1 MFRNNLK
8 VALRSLKKDKG
19 FTIINIS
26 GLIVGL
32 AACILI
38 IVLVTDELSY
48 DRYNIQAD
56 RIVRVNSECKFGG
69 ADLSLA
75 ITAPP
80 LAAALVNNFPEIE
93 SVVRMTP
100 VLGIRCK
107 KGDAEI
113 KEDNVLYSDPG
124 IFGIFTLP
132 MIEGDPA
139 TALKEPRSVVISESI
154 AKKYFGRTN
163 VVGQTLFFGND
174 SSNHKI
180 TGVIRDMP
188 RQSHFKAD
196 FFLSM
201 VSLQESKSNSWT
213 AINYA
218 TYALL
223 RPGTDYKKLQA
234 KLPAFFKEQ
243 LNNVKFGV
251 DAFEAGGNYYRI
263 DLIPLTD
270 IHLHSN
276 RARELGVNGNIE
288 YIYIFSAIAL
298 LILVMACVN
307 FMNLST
313 ARSSNRARDVGV
325 RKVLG
330 SPRIDLIARF
340 LLESLLLTAIA
351 AILAVFL
358 AWGLLPLFNH
368 LSGKELEITRQ
379 TFTWLLPS
387 AVVGIAVIGVAAG
400 AYPAFFLSAFQPID
414 VLKGKLTRG
423 FKGGGLRSFLVV
435 FQFAI
440 SIFLLI
446 STMVVYNQLRYIQ
459 NKDLG
464 YNRNQVLIVKNA
476 GALGDARMLKQDN
489 CQVSPMPH

>member
-1 MFRNNLK
+1 MFNNNLK
-8 VALRSLKKDKG
+8 VALRSFKKDKG
-19 FTIINIS
+19 FTIINVS
-26 GLIVGL
+26 GLVLGL
-32 AACILI
+32 AACLLI
-38 IVLVTDELSY
+38 VIFVTDELSY
-48 DRYNIQAD
+48 DRYNKQAG
-56 RIVRVNSECKFGG
+56 RIARVNSECKFGG

-154 AKKYFGRTN
+154 AKKYFNRTN

-201 VSLQESKSNSWT
+201 ASLRESKSNNWT

-218 TYALL
+218 TYVLL
-223 RPGTDYKKLQA
+223 RPGADYKKLQA

-243 LNNVKFGV
+243 LNNAKFGV
-251 DAFEAGGNYYRI
+251 DAFEAGGNYY
-263 DLIPLTD
+263 
-270 IHLHSN
+270 
-276 RARELGVNGNIE
+276 
-288 YIYIFSAIAL
+288 
-298 LILVMACVN
+298 
-307 FMNLST
+307 
-313 ARSSNRARDVGV
+313 
-325 RKVLG
+325 
-330 SPRIDLIARF
+330 
-340 LLESLLLTAIA
+340 
-351 AILAVFL
+351 
-358 AWGLLPLFNH
+358 WG
-368 LSGKELEITRQ
+368 
-379 TFTWLLPS
+379 
-387 AVVGIAVIGVAAG
+387 
-400 AYPAFFLSAFQPID
+400 
-414 VLKGKLTRG
+414 
-423 FKGGGLRSFLVV
+423 
-435 FQFAI
+435 
-440 SIFLLI
+440 
-446 STMVVYNQLRYIQ
+446 
-459 NKDLG
+459 
-464 YNRNQVLIVKNA
+464 
-476 GALGDARMLKQDN
+476 
-489 CQVSPMPH
+489 